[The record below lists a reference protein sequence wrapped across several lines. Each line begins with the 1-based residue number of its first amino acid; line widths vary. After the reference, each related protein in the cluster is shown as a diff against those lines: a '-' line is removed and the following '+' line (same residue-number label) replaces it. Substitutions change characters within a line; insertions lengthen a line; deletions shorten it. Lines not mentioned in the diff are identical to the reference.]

1 MQEAHMKNFR
11 EHASHREARDVPTTS
26 SMPSLC

>member
-11 EHASHREARDVPTTS
+11 EHASHREVLQRRADDF
-26 SMPSLC
+26 LKAG